1 MRRALIGLLAV
12 LPVAAFA
19 APARPAPARTGG
31 PLVAQALV
39 LAEWRKAENRRVCAP
54 LAFAT
59 DDRVEGR
66 ARRANF
72 SGGWAVAFDL
82 PGRHSAYGL
91 AGAGVLPGDE
101 ASIGDQREIL
111 ARQWPYVRALPGLRP
126 QTFAGYGI
134 EGAKP
139 LTTADP
145 QGLGENLL
153 AYVRVP
159 GQRCLYNVWSRLGRR
174 HLELLLDSLRLVPTS
189 MPTGR

>member
-1 MRRALIGLLAV
+1 MGLLAV
-12 LPVAAFA
+12 VPLAAIA
-19 APARPAPARTGG
+19 APARPTR
-31 PLVAQALV
+31 PLIAQALV
-39 LAEWRKAENRRVCAP
+39 LTEWRKAENRRVCAP
-54 LAFAT
+54 LAFAA
-59 DDRVEGR
+59 DGRAGGR

-82 PGRHSAYGL
+82 PGRRSAYGV

-101 ASIGDQREIL
+101 APIGDQRKAL
-111 ARQWPYVRALPGLRP
+111 AAQWPYVRALPGLKP
-126 QTFAGYGI
+126 LSFAGYGI

-145 QGLGENLL
+145 EGRGEDLL

-174 HLELLLDSLRLVPTS
+174 HLELLLDSLRPVPAGS
-189 MPTGR
+189 